1 MIKYTYVSLFKF
13 LQQTSNK
20 AEETVAKYKQ
30 LAASI
35 RTIEDANV
43 VKIYQLKKEELSKL
57 EAEINSLISKE
68 KEAAAVL

>member
-1 MIKYTYVSLFKF
+1 MFKF